1 MNQDEVT
8 GCPTTA
14 AAPTVTY
21 NGLTFVPFI
30 SRKEINA
37 RVKEIAAEIS
47 GRFEG
52 RCPLLVCV
60 LNGAFLFAADIFR
73 ELTIDAEITFIRL
86 KSYDGMSSTGKVK
99 QIHGLSEDIAGRDV
113 IIVED
118 IIDTGHTMAGL
129 LDDLRAR
136 HPHTISIATLLFKP
150 DSLQTQISPD
160 YVGFNI
166 PTKFIIGYGLDLDG
180 LARNLPDIWM
190 IGEQAEQ
197 STTPNKTMRNVVIF
211 GAPGSGK
218 GTQSERIINRYGF
231 HHISTGDVLRSHIKR
246 GTELGAIADGYISK
260 GQLIP
265 DELMV
270 KILADVLDNE
280 VAPEA
285 AGVIFDGFPRTVPQA
300 EALERM
306 LSERG
311 RKVDVVVGLE
321 TDDDEL
327 TQRLLKR
334 GQESGRSDDNIETIR
349 KRLDVYHNQTSPLR
363 DYYDAR
369 GSYRRIEGK
378 GHPDSIFEDIAKHID
393 AIL

>member
-1 MNQDEVT
+1 
-8 GCPTTA
+8 
-14 AAPTVTY
+14 
-21 NGLTFVPFI
+21 
-30 SRKEINA
+30 
-37 RVKEIAAEIS
+37 
-47 GRFEG
+47 
-52 RCPLLVCV
+52 
-60 LNGAFLFAADIFR
+60 
-73 ELTIDAEITFIRL
+73 
-86 KSYDGMSSTGKVK
+86 
-99 QIHGLSEDIAGRDV
+99 
-113 IIVED
+113 
-118 IIDTGHTMAGL
+118 
-129 LDDLRAR
+129 
-136 HPHTISIATLLFKP
+136 
-150 DSLQTQISPD
+150 
-160 YVGFNI
+160 
-166 PTKFIIGYGLDLDG
+166 
-180 LARNLPDIWM
+180 
-190 IGEQAEQ
+190 
-197 STTPNKTMRNVVIF
+197 
-211 GAPGSGK
+211 
-218 GTQSERIINRYGF
+218 
-231 HHISTGDVLRSHIKR
+231 STGDVLRSHIKR